1 MQLHYF
7 MSLRSII
14 NPSYVL
20 VSDVGTL
27 TFNEPTRDEN
37 VGRGSNPRTR
47 LGEDSAEAHRD
58 SRKNN

>member
-1 MQLHYF
+1 